1 MVRVLPGLMSDGRF
15 CAFRIAWRKGIV
27 YNANRT
33 AASFHSIVCARR
45 GASRKRSTAMRRLI
59 MVSLIALA
67 VVLLL
72 ASDAR

>member
-1 MVRVLPGLMSDGRF
+1 MQRNGRVGVKSRKAPKDVCASSALMSDNRIY
-15 CAFRIAWRKGIV
+15 ARIAWRE
-27 YNANRT
+27 
-33 AASFHSIVCARR
+33 
-45 GASRKRSTAMRRLI
+45 RSTAMRRLV